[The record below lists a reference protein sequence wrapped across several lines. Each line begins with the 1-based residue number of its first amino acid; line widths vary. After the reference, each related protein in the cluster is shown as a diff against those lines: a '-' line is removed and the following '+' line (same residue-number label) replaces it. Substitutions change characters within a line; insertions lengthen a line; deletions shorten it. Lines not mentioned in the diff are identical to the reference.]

1 MKNREKLDLTKT
13 VEWLSI
19 GYDHFR
25 HVYEFIQELHNA
37 INTNYVDYDSR
48 KRISISK
55 DNFSQMND
63 SLNSMIKELSKTIK
77 SVEIMISATK
87 TYNNFSAFTSLQR
100 ELIEV
105 MEHANNHYNYI
116 EKEEKSISKDQDYNI
131 YKKREISLD
140 NASKIIEDIEID
152 IIRYISIP
160 NNKIPDTI
168 KNNYQIICNKKKSLS
183 QYDTDDILT
192 FQNTLTS
199 VSNEYYKIEEEIV
212 HLLYDIRIHLKNYDD
227 EYFNCLII
235 KDYEFWIARSTIWAS

>member
-25 HVYEFIQELHNA
+25 HVYEFIKELHNA
-37 INTNYVDYDSR
+37 IYTNYVDYDSR
-48 KRISISK
+48 QRISISK

-63 SLNSMIKELSKTIK
+63 SLNKMIQELSKTIQPT
-77 SVEIMISATK
+77 EITISATK
-87 TYNNFSAFTSLQR
+87 TYDNFSAFTSLQR

-116 EKEEKSISKDQDYNI
+116 KKEEKNINNNQDYSM

-140 NASKIIEDIEID
+140 HAHKIIKDIEID
-152 IIRYISIP
+152 CIRYISIP
-160 NNKIPDTI
+160 NDKVPDTI
-168 KNNYQIICNKKKSLS
+168 KNNYKIICKKQESLS
-183 QYDTDDILT
+183 QYNTDDILT

-212 HLLYDIRIHLKNYDD
+212 HLLYDLRIHLKNHDH
-227 EYFNCLII
+227 EYFNYLTINDP
-235 KDYEFWIARSTIWAS
+235 KFWIARSTIWAS